1 MFMDTTKTQGA
12 DKPRELAPE
21 SVNLDLERES
31 AALRKLDS
39 WTQHGHSATTLFK
52 YPDLRC
58 VLIAV
63 KSGGRIRE
71 HQAEGRLALHCLRG
85 RLKVQ
90 LDGHATE
97 LRAGQVL
104 ALERCVPHEVEA
116 LEESD
121 LLLTLAWAGHQA

>member
-1 MFMDTTKTQGA
+1 MRMETTKPQPA
-12 DKPRELAPE
+12 EKQRALAPE
-21 SVNLDLERES
+21 SATIDLQREA

-39 WTQHGHSATTLFK
+39 WSQHGHGATTLFK

-63 KSGGRIRE
+63 KSGARIRE

-85 RLKVQ
+85 KLKVQ
-90 LDGHATE
+90 LDGHSTE
-97 LRAGQVL
+97 LGAGQVL
-104 ALERCVPHEVEA
+104 ALERCVPHEIEA
-116 LEESD
+116 VEESD